1 MSRVYGGY
9 QNNIGAVQDADGNV
23 SIVAPTKTLIRSV
36 PGYVRFDARA
46 AYKIDKAI
54 TLSVNIQNL
63 TDKTYF
69 NQVYASHYA
78 SIAPGVRPSPR
89 WRSAFD
95 EGVPILSR
103 ASGRGSFRARRRRH
117 RRTALGFA
125 RGPRGVRA
133 CGGRG
138 GGCRSTSGLRP
149 DTARRRGRGGRSARG
164 ARLVQQSR
172 RATSCDGD
180 QHGRALLRPDRKSTR
195 LNSSH

>member
-69 NQVYASHYA
+69 NQVYTSHYA
-78 SIAPGVRPSPR
+78 SIAP
-89 WRSAFD
+89 WRSAFATL
-95 EGVPILSR
+95 EVGFCLTRTHPYRTSVVYVKVVTSR
-103 ASGRGSFRARRRRH
+103 VH
-117 RRTALGFA
+117 
-125 RGPRGVRA
+125 P
-133 CGGRG
+133 GG
-138 GGCRSTSGLRP
+138 
-149 DTARRRGRGGRSARG
+149 
-164 ARLVQQSR
+164 
-172 RATSCDGD
+172 
-180 QHGRALLRPDRKSTR
+180 
-195 LNSSH
+195 